1 MSVIKF
7 TKESIDVG
15 MVIRDPE
22 KSLAFYRDV
31 LGFELAGEMPMPGG
45 GTMYRMRCGVALVKL
60 IYTGQELPS
69 PHKGGLMGAYGFRY
83 FTIHVENLEEIT
95 ARCTAAGCVVPI
107 ANTTIREGVT
117 ISLVED
123 PDGNLVEFL
132 NQVS

>member
-1 MSVIKF
+1 
-7 TKESIDVG
+7 
-15 MVIRDPE
+15 
-22 KSLAFYRDV
+22 
-31 LGFELAGEMPMPGG
+31 
-45 GTMYRMRCGVALVKL
+45 
-60 IYTGQELPS
+60 
-69 PHKGGLMGAYGFRY
+69 MGAYGFRY

-95 ARCTAAGCVVPI
+95 ARCAAAGCVVPI